1 MQWLI
6 NEFKA
11 LKEEVSK
18 RIERLEKDIVFT
30 SLSNPI
36 EARVK
41 KLEGE
46 LMALKARLGKNKD
59 KDDKNKDGYGEK
71 GHE

>member
-18 RIERLEKDIVFT
+18 RIARLEKDIVFT

-59 KDDKNKDGYGEK
+59 KDGYGEK